1 MKPIAGDKGK
11 RKWTGDLMNDFTIS
25 YFSILLL
32 LLDKITTYR

>member
-1 MKPIAGDKGK
+1 MKPVTGDKGQ
-11 RKWTGDLMNDFTIS
+11 RKWTDGLMIDFTIS